1 MPPAFIEHS
10 LGAKRVY
17 NIIMAYQVGPT
28 YHSPV
33 ANGRTDTL
41 FCPGCNLLG
50 QSSHYTGGVTTFK
63 NHKVTH
69 VKFKKF

>member
-33 ANGRTDTL
+33 ANGRTDKHRSNQPSVL
-41 FCPGCNLLG
+41 V
-50 QSSHYTGGVTTFK
+50 HVTYVQNNPKKTRK
-63 NHKVTH
+63 NIDRLA
-69 VKFKKF
+69 

>member
-33 ANGRTDTL
+33 ANGRTDTTMSEHPL
-41 FCPGCNLLG
+41 RGHLPLTVDF
-50 QSSHYTGGVTTFK
+50 YYYEV
-63 NHKVTH
+63 
-69 VKFKKF
+69 